1 MKVVVYIL
9 LLFPWSAAGLFLLR
23 LVVSQRKHALAEQDE
38 PTAGD

>member
-23 LVVSQRKHALAEQDE
+23 LVLSQRKQVLAEQDE
-38 PTAGD
+38 PSTGD